1 MKLYRACYIMPR
13 LKYISVWCNLGDEDF
28 IDEQIVAEDKGYTD
42 FNELPQRDKQQ
53 HQKAGMSGVMKQKMI
68 LNYNKKYLLSDFQH

>member
-42 FNELPQRDKQQ
+42 FNELPQRDK
-53 HQKAGMSGVMKQKMI
+53 
-68 LNYNKKYLLSDFQH
+68 